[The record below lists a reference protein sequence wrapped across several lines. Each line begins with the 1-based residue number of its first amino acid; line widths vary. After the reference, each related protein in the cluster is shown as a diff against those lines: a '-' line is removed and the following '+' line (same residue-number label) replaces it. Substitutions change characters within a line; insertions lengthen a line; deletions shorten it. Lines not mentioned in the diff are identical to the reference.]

1 MAIYRPNFDLSDAMQ
16 DKDAKLP
23 PLDPEQL
30 KWSREGAQDW
40 NALKA
45 REDELRAYEARL
57 KAIDA
62 WESALKQR
70 ENELRVLAE
79 RPIPNEKP
87 MIPSPMGTPSVVI
100 SGLEISF
107 SNLVKNLILLALAAI
122 PAMIILFLF
131 GQLLF
136 GWLIAKGL
144 SVFFH

>member
-1 MAIYRPNFDLSDAMQ
+1 MQ
-16 DKDAKLP
+16 DKDAQLP

-87 MIPSPMGTPSVVI
+87 MIPSPMVTPSVVI

-122 PAMIILFLF
+122 PAMIIL
-131 GQLLF
+131 LLF
-136 GWLIAKGL
+136 GCFIAKGL